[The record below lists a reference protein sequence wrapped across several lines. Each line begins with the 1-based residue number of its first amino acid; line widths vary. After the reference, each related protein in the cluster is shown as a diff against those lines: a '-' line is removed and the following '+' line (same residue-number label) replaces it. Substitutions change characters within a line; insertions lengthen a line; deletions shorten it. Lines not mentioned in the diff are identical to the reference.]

1 MKRLWQ
7 ASTWHTCGS
16 RRRDAQRSRRLASRV
31 PAKPPPVLV
40 HRFPGTDHLCGIH
53 VSCHGLYPPPLF
65 ADAGEVMTA
74 WGPAI
79 GVSIPDRAL
88 AEMVSVTPPR
98 TQPGGP

>member
-40 HRFPGTDHLCGIH
+40 HRFHGTDHLCGIH
-53 VSCHGLYPPPLF
+53 VSCHGLYPALLF
-65 ADAGEVMTA
+65 ANGVEVIAA
-74 WGPAI
+74 WRQAI
-79 GVSIPDRAL
+79 EVSIADEDL
-88 AEMVSVTPPR
+88 AEFVSVTRPRTAPPR
-98 TQPGGP
+98 